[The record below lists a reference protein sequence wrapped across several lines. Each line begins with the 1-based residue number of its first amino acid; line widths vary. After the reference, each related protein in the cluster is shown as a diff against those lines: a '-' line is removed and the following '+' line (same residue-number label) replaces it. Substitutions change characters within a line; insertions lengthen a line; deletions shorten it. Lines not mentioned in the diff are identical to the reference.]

1 MATKVALETRLRKEV
16 KTMIKRLYEMQN
28 MHCIKKQNNISCRIT
43 SGFYL
48 GL

>member
-16 KTMIKRLYEMQN
+16 IKMTMRLNEKHI
-28 MHCIKKQNNISCRIT
+28 MHNFIKQNNINCRIT

-48 GL
+48 R